1 MLLVATTVGPSR
13 IEGLGLFATEPIAA
27 GTEVWRWHPVFDV
40 FVPDAEV
47 AALPAPAQTFLDRY
61 AYPAPDLP
69 GGLSLNLDDARFMN
83 HSDDPTLET
92 VGEVCI
98 ARRDIGAGEEL
109 TCDYG
114 AFHPGLRDAIRS
126 ASAPE
131 RRDPEGRGN

>member
-1 MLLVATTVGPSR
+1 MLLVPTTVGPSQ
-13 IEGLGLFATEPIAA
+13 IEGLGLFATAPIAA

-40 FVPDAEV
+40 FVPDAEI
-47 AALPAPAQTFLDRY
+47 AKLPEPARDYLERY

-98 ARRDIGAGEEL
+98 ARRDIAAGEEL

-114 AFHPGLRDAIRS
+114 AFHPDLRDVIR
-126 ASAPE
+126 AGTAA
-131 RRDPEGRGN
+131 GRGN

>member
-1 MLLVATTVGPSR
+1 MLLVPTTVGPSR
-13 IEGLGLFATEPIAA
+13 IEGLGLHAAEPIAA

-40 FVPDAEV
+40 FIPDA
-47 AALPAPAQTFLDRY
+47 AIAGLPEPAREFLERY

-92 VGEVCI
+92 VGEVCV
-98 ARRDIGAGEEL
+98 ARRDIASGEEL

-114 AFHPGLRDAIRS
+114 AFHPELRDQIRAGS
-126 ASAPE
+126 PA
-131 RRDPEGRGN
+131 GRGN

>member
-1 MLLVATTVGPSR
+1 MLLVPTIVGPSR
-13 IEGLGLFATEPIAA
+13 IEGLGLHAAEPIAA

-40 FVPDAEV
+40 FVPDA
-47 AALPAPAQTFLDRY
+47 AIARLPETARDFLERY

-98 ARRDIGAGEEL
+98 ARRDIAAGEEL

-114 AFHPGLRDAIRS
+114 AFHPELRDLIESGAAAR
-126 ASAPE
+126 
-131 RRDPEGRGN
+131 RGN

>member
-1 MLLVATTVGPSR
+1 MLLVPTTVGPSR
-13 IEGLGLFATEPIAA
+13 IEGLGLHAAEPIAA

-40 FVPDAEV
+40 FIPDAEITR
-47 AALPAPAQTFLDRY
+47 LPEPAREFLERY
-61 AYPAPDLP
+61 AYPAPELP

-98 ARRDIGAGEEL
+98 ARRDIAAGEEL

-114 AFHPGLRDAIRS
+114 AFHPDLRDLIQAGTV
-126 ASAPE
+126 A
-131 RRDPEGRGN
+131 GRGN

>member
-1 MLLVATTVGPSR
+1 MLLVPTTVGPSR
-13 IEGLGLFATEPIAA
+13 IQGLGLLAAEPIAA

-47 AALPAPAQTFLDRY
+47 AALPETGRDFLERY
-61 AYPAPDLP
+61 AYPAPELP

-92 VGEVCI
+92 VGEVCV
-98 ARRDIGAGEEL
+98 ARRDIAAGEEL

-114 AFHPGLRDAIRS
+114 AFHPELRDAIH
-126 ASAPE
+126 ASGAAAGGPA
-131 RRDPEGRGN
+131 GRGN

>member
-1 MLLVATTVGPSR
+1 MLLVPTTVGPSR
-13 IEGLGLFATEPIAA
+13 IEGLGLFAAAPMAA

-40 FVPDAEV
+40 FVPDAEI
-47 AALPAPAQTFLDRY
+47 ATLPEPARDYLERY

-98 ARRDIGAGEEL
+98 ARRDIAAGEEL

-114 AFHPGLRDAIRS
+114 AFHPDLRDLIR
-126 ASAPE
+126 AGAAA
-131 RRDPEGRGN
+131 RRGN